1 MFGVVFMLGVKQ
13 RIIMLEKLSFILVE
27 MKSCKRICEISEKT
41 GIPTSTIQRYLQ
53 RDDLLLCLF
62 DYDMKVCSAF
72 RLQIDIWLQNAKV
85 AGNQLG
91 GVVTQEKHGYQ
102 KEKSGKFS
110 GIGRK

>member
-13 RIIMLEKLSFILVE
+13 RIIMLEKLSLILVE
-27 MKSCKRICEISEKT
+27 MKNCKRICEISEKT

-62 DYDMKVCSAF
+62 DYDTRVCSAF
-72 RLQIDIWLQNAKV
+72 RLQIDIWLKNAKV

>member
-1 MFGVVFMLGVKQ
+1 MLGVKQ
-13 RIIMLEKLSFILVE
+13 RIIMLEKLSLILVE

-41 GIPTSTIQRYLQ
+41 GIPTSTSQRYLK

>member
-1 MFGVVFMLGVKQ
+1 MLGVKQ
-13 RIIMLEKLSFILVE
+13 KIVMLEKLSLILVE
-27 MKSCKRICEISEKT
+27 MKTCRRIQEISVRT

-53 RDDLLLCLF
+53 RDDLLLCLL
-62 DYDMKVCSAF
+62 DYDTRVCSAF
-72 RLQIDIWLQNAKV
+72 RLQIDIWLKNAKV

-91 GVVTQEKHGYQ
+91 GVVTQNKHGYQ

>member
-1 MFGVVFMLGVKQ
+1 MLGIKQ
-13 RIIMLEKLSFILVE
+13 KVVMLEKLSLILVE
-27 MKSCKRICEISEKT
+27 MKTCRRIQEISEKT

-62 DYDMKVCSAF
+62 DYDTRVCSAF
-72 RLQIDIWLQNAKV
+72 RLQIDIWLKNAKV

-91 GVVTQEKHGYQ
+91 GVVTQKKHGYQ